1 MARSISRLFIASKL
15 FQNARNSSQL
25 MPRLAFS
32 SASQNQPP
40 KAKDKKFPL
49 LTWKGLTAIGIG
61 AVVAVG
67 ILKYVQGEKDA
78 AIEKERKR
86 SLGKASIGG
95 SWELLDTKGNKRTS
109 EDFKGRWCL
118 IYFGF
123 THCPD
128 VCPDELEKMAKVV
141 DALGTFYIS
150 KMRKLAKC
158 NILTYFSDKEKVDIQ
173 PLFITVDPQR
183 DSNVMLDKYT
193 KEFSPKLLGL
203 TGSQQ
208 QIASVCKKFRVY
220 FSAGPKDKDDDY
232 IVSVMCSKN

>member
-1 MARSISRLFIASKL
+1 
-15 FQNARNSSQL
+15 
-25 MPRLAFS
+25 MPRLTFS
-32 SASQNQPP
+32 SAQPSQPP
-40 KAKDKKFPL
+40 SANKKRLPL
-49 LTWKGLTAIGIG
+49 LTWRNLGVIAVG
-61 AVVAVG
+61 AAAGVG
-67 ILKYVQGEKDA
+67 ILKYVQSEKDA

-141 DALGTFYIS
+141 DALGTFYIPKNGKS
-150 KMRKLAKC
+150 AEF
-158 NILTYFSDKEKVDIQ
+158 NTFTYFSEKEKVDIQ

-232 IVSVMCSKN
+232 IVSVMCNKNKMREFSNDLSNDRFRWITQ